1 MSTGQLGVLTD
12 RAWELARAGRLD
24 HEHAMALRRLVAEAY
39 EQGYVDAG
47 RKLPLADDDSE
58 TQADAAG
65 RRAQFT
71 TPVIGTG
78 IHARIEQFTLPLPG
92 DPE

>member
-1 MSTGQLGVLTD
+1 MTTGQLGALTD
-12 RAWELARAGRLD
+12 RAWELAREGRLD

-47 RKLPLADDDSE
+47 RELLPLADDGSE
-58 TQADAAG
+58 AEADAAEQ
-65 RRAQFT
+65 RAQFAV
-71 TPVIGTG
+71 P
-78 IHARIEQFTLPLPG
+78 LDLPG